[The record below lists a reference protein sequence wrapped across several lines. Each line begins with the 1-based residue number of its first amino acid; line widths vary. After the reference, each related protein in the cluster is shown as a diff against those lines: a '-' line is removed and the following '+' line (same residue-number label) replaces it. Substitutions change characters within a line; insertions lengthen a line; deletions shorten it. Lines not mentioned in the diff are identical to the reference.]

1 MSMQI
6 KFGLKNDA
14 KAVYSSLNRRTEF
27 FLVVHNFQGHYLPQV
42 RVILTGPPQFRLVI
56 RNESYG
62 GIGNGH
68 KKSRLFKIIPKA
80 EGVFTLTAIL
90 SSKRVNL
97 LTLQI
102 EVIVGNVQVPV
113 RPIAQQVQEPIA
125 KKSVTQINCK
135 YCHEKI
141 DSDAK
146 FCPHC
151 GANLTEKTESTV
163 KICKSCGMEL
173 PLEAK
178 FCAKCGEKAE

>member
-1 MSMQI
+1 MSIDI

-14 KAVYSSLNRRTEF
+14 KAVYCSLNRRTEF
-27 FLVVHNFQGHYLPQV
+27 FLVVHNFQGHYLPSV
-42 RVILTGPPQFRLVI
+42 RVILTGPPQLRLVI
-56 RNESYG
+56 KNESYG
-62 GIGNGH
+62 GIGNGR

-102 EVIVGNVQVPV
+102 EVIVGNVQIPSS
-113 RPIAQQVQEPIA
+113 PIIQQVQDPIV
-125 KKSVTQINCK
+125 KKPVTLINCG

-151 GANLTEKTESTV
+151 GSNLAEKPEKTV
-163 KICKSCGMEL
+163 KICSNCGAEL
-173 PLEAK
+173 PNEAK
-178 FCAKCGEKAE
+178 FCAKCGEKTT